1 MNGHFNARGL
11 LPFSIELLEKLKFS
25 TSYTST
31 YVMYELIFW
40 QVRYSAST
48 LNATFLESFP
58 VQERQ
63 SLVF

>member
-1 MNGHFNARGL
+1 MNGHFSARGL
-11 LPFSIELLEKLKFS
+11 LPFSIELLEK
-25 TSYTST
+25 
-31 YVMYELIFW
+31 LIFW

-63 SLVF
+63 SVFFLILFPP

>member
-11 LPFSIELLEKLKFS
+11 LPFSIELLEK
-25 TSYTST
+25 
-31 YVMYELIFW
+31 LIFW

-63 SLVF
+63 SVFF